1 MVDGLFAILNFDIS
15 TVDCVYLH
23 LSNFV
28 KLLLVHVYV
37 LLEVYLLLPKSLL
50 SCSSRLG
57 IKRLYLV
64 DYDVVDV
71 SNLNRQVLFATQDI
85 DRRKVNAA
93 MDGLARHNIQTELVP
108 VHLDA
113 VLEWGKVVE
122 MAKKSSVIVNAIDYG
137 EYFDYAVTSLSVSL
151 ECDYVSGSSYGHTVI
166 SENYPAVR
174 DDNKSM
180 KRDVI

>member
-1 MVDGLFAILNFDIS
+1 MSCL
-15 TVDCVYLH
+15 
-23 LSNFV
+23 
-28 KLLLVHVYV
+28 K
-37 LLEVYLLLPKSLL
+37 YLLLPKSLL

-85 DRRKVNAA
+85 DRRKVDAA

-122 MAKKSSVIVNAIDYG
+122 MARKSSVIVNGIDYG

-151 ECDYVSGSSYGHTVI
+151 GCDYVSGSSYGHTVI
-166 SENYPAVR
+166 SETTQRLEMTIKV
-174 DDNKSM
+174 
-180 KRDVI
+180 

>member
-1 MVDGLFAILNFDIS
+1 MASDLFVRQRSVPGWNVHVIHNQTA
-15 TVDCVYLH
+15 
-23 LSNFV
+23 
-28 KLLLVHVYV
+28 LLLGVGGIGCTVA
-37 LLEVYLLLPKSLL
+37 LAL
-50 SCSSRLG
+50 CRLG

-85 DRRKVNAA
+85 DRRKVDAA

-122 MAKKSSVIVNAIDYG
+122 MARKSSVIVNGIDYG

-151 ECDYVSGSSYGHTVI
+151 GCDYVSGSSYGHTVI
-166 SENYPAVR
+166 SETTQRLEMTIKKHVGR
-174 DDNKSM
+174 
-180 KRDVI
+180 VIMNQPISQFWSD